1 MNTIINTQKGKG
13 QLLPG
18 LIIVFFIAVL
28 LAVGQSLKERFQ
40 PDSIYFVIKPQI
52 SHEILTTIAQKL
64 KNKGIQITYHD
75 MVFENHRLTSINVSI
90 QVSVP
95 GRSSTSF
102 TLQENGKSHEFQPL
116 IFYYED
122 GGEKIGFVKQ
132 TPDELSETGK
142 KIVTENL
149 IGLLIQQRGSKETIG
164 SWHVD

>member
-1 MNTIINTQKGKG
+1 MTTTTSTQKSKG
-13 QLLPG
+13 QLLLG

-28 LAVGQSLKERFQ
+28 FAVGQSLKERFK

-52 SHEILTTIAQKL
+52 SHETLTTIAKKL
-64 KNKGIQITYHD
+64 KDRGIQVTYHD
-75 MVFENHRLTSINVSI
+75 MVFENNRLTSINVSI

-95 GRSSTSF
+95 GRSTTSF
-102 TLQENGKSHEFQPL
+102 TLQENGKSHEFEPL

-122 GGEKIGFVKQ
+122 GGQKVGFVKQ

-142 KIVTENL
+142 KIVNENL
-149 IGLLIQQRGSKETIG
+149 IGLLIQQRDSKETIG